1 MGLSMKV
8 IASILLLLLGFTA
21 ITVSGDA
28 NNYYIKSTTKAC
40 CDKCYCSKSIPPKC
54 YCADV
59 GITCHSACKKWTLFV
74 EEGKSSVNEKIVEC
88 VLLGGSMTNPVQSYH
103 THMRRDSLSKRFV

>member
-8 IASILLLLLGFTA
+8 IASILLLLLGFTV

-59 GITCHSACKKWTLFV
+59 GITCHSACKVCLC
-74 EEGKSSVNEKIVEC
+74 IHPQCRC
-88 VLLGGSMTNPVQSYH
+88 VDTTDFCYEPCNH
-103 THMRRDSLSKRFV
+103 